1 MPDNANVVVVS
12 GHMVDA
18 PNRPVPRFPPT
29 EVARVTDE
37 VVATLDRWSVG
48 ERTTVVCGGARG
60 ADIIVAEQA
69 RLRGAK
75 IVLCL
80 ALPPDEFVDRSVALP
95 DSDWAERFYALL
107 ADADADVR
115 VLSDERG
122 DAASGD
128 DIFAQTNAWIVD
140 VALARGEEPPH
151 AVLVWDGNTGDGP
164 GGTRDF
170 VRRLGHHGP
179 DPRIA
184 VIDPVPRAYRSRET
198 AEAPKR
204 LLALDGGG
212 IRGVLSLAIL
222 QELETQLRDRYGD
235 GFVLA
240 DFFDYVA
247 GTSTGAIIA
256 TGLALGMPVHALQKA
271 YRDLAEKVFSKR
283 FLPLRLRS
291 LYRDGP
297 LTEQL
302 KAILGEHRT
311 LGDRELRT
319 LLLVVLHN
327 TVTDSPWPLSNCTR
341 AKYNAAERCLLDPPD
356 RNLDLS
362 LTAVVRGSTAAPMYF
377 PPQHLRVGAHDF
389 VFQDG
394 GITPFNNPAMLLFL
408 VATLP
413 EYGLQWP
420 TGAERMLIVSVGT
433 GRSAANHPGL
443 QRRSVHALF
452 NARNV
457 PSVFMN
463 GASVGQDMLCRSF
476 GRARVGMAID
486 REFGDRVGAMVAG
499 AESALFSYV
508 RYDGD
513 LTDEGLAARG
523 VTDRRRRARLRKL
536 DAVGAVDDLET
547 LGAGVADTVDVER
560 DLAGFVI

>member
-1 MPDNANVVVVS
+1 MPDSADVVVVS

-18 PNRPVPRFPPT
+18 PDRPAPRFPAS

-37 VVATLDRWSVG
+37 VVGALERWSVG
-48 ERTTVVCGGARG
+48 EKTTVVCGGARG

-69 RLRGAK
+69 RLRGAQ

-95 DSDWAERFYALL
+95 DSDWAERFAALL
-107 ADADADVR
+107 VDADVR
-115 VLSDERG
+115 VLGNERG
-122 DAASGD
+122 YDRSGD
-128 DIFAQTNAWIVD
+128 DVFAQTNAWIID
-140 VALARGEEPPH
+140 VARARADQPPH
-151 AVLVWDGNTGDGP
+151 AVIVWDGHAGDGP

-179 DPRIA
+179 DPRIT
-184 VIDPVPRAYRSRET
+184 VIDPVPRAYRSKET
-198 AEAPKR
+198 AQAPKR

-212 IRGVLSLAIL
+212 IRGVLSLRIL
-222 QELETQLRDRYGD
+222 QELETQLVDRYGD

-256 TGLALGMPVHALQKA
+256 TGLALGMPVHELQKA
-271 YRDLAEKVFSKR
+271 YRELAEKVFSKR
-283 FLPLRLRS
+283 LLPLRLRS

-302 KAILGEHRT
+302 EAILGGHRT
-311 LGDRELRT
+311 LGDPELRS

-362 LTAVVRGSTAAPMYF
+362 LTAVVRGSTAAPMFF
-377 PPQHLRVGAHDF
+377 PPQHLPVGAHEF

-408 VATLP
+408 MATLP

-420 TGAERMLIVSVGT
+420 TGTERMLIISVGT
-433 GRSAANHPGL
+433 GRSAATHPAL

-463 GASVGQDMLCRSF
+463 GASVGQDMLCRAF
-476 GRARVGMAID
+476 GQTRVGMAID
-486 REFGDRVGAMVAG
+486 REFGDRVDDSTPGG
-499 AESALFSYV
+499 DSALFSYV
-508 RYDGD
+508 RYDAD
-513 LTDEGLAARG
+513 LTDEGLAERG
-523 VTDRRRRARLRKL
+523 ITDRRRRARLRKL
-536 DAVGAVDDLET
+536 DAVEALDDLET
-547 LGAGVADTVDVER
+547 LGASVADTLDAER
-560 DLAGFVI
+560 DLANFI

>member
-1 MPDNANVVVVS
+1 MTDSADVVVVS

-18 PNRPVPRFPPT
+18 PDRAVPRFPAS
-29 EVARVTDE
+29 EVARVTNE
-37 VVATLDRWSVG
+37 VVGALDRWSVG
-48 ERTTVVCGGARG
+48 EQTTLVCGGARG

-69 RLRGAK
+69 RLRGAQ

-95 DSDWAERFYALL
+95 DSDWADRFSALL
-107 ADADADVR
+107 ADADVR
-115 VLSDERG
+115 VLGDEPVG
-122 DAASGD
+122 VASGD
-128 DIFAQTNAWIVD
+128 DVFAQTNAWIVD
-140 VALARGEEPPH
+140 VARAHGEQPPH
-151 AVLVWDGNTGDGP
+151 AVIVWDGHAGDGP

-170 VRRLGHHGP
+170 VRRLGHHSP
-179 DPRIA
+179 NPRIA
-184 VIDPVPRAYRSRET
+184 VIDPVPRAYRSKET

-212 IRGVLSLAIL
+212 IRGVLSLRIL
-222 QELETQLRDRYGD
+222 QKLETQLRDRYGP
-235 GFVLA
+235 GFVLG

-256 TGLALGMPVHALQKA
+256 TGLALGMPVDALQRS
-271 YRDLAEKVFSKR
+271 YRELAEGVFSKR

-297 LTEQL
+297 LTEHL
-302 KAILGEHRT
+302 EAILGGHRT
-311 LGDRELRT
+311 LGDPELRS

-341 AKYNAAERCLLDPPD
+341 AKYNAAERYLLEPPD
-356 RNLDLS
+356 RNLDLP

-377 PPQHLRVGAHDF
+377 PPQHLRIGAHDF

-433 GRSAANHPGL
+433 GRSAATHPGL
-443 QRRSVHALF
+443 HRRSVHALF

-476 GRARVGMAID
+476 GQARAGMAID
-486 REFGDRVGAMVAG
+486 REFGDRVDATIPGG
-499 AESALFSYV
+499 DSALFTYV
-508 RYDGD
+508 RYDAD

-523 VTDRRRRARLRKL
+523 ITNRRRRARLRKL
-536 DAVGAVDDLET
+536 DAVGALDDLDT
-547 LGAGVADTVDVER
+547 LGAGVADTLDAER
-560 DLAGFVI
+560 DLASFL

>member
-1 MPDNANVVVVS
+1 
-12 GHMVDA
+12 MVDA
-18 PNRPVPRFPPT
+18 PDRSVPRFPAS

-37 VVATLDRWSVG
+37 INGALDRWSVG
-48 ERTTVVCGGARG
+48 EQTTVVCGGARG

-69 RLRGAK
+69 RLRGAQV
-75 IVLCL
+75 VLCL

-95 DSDWAERFYALL
+95 DSDWAERFTAVL
-107 ADADADVR
+107 AHADVR
-115 VLSDERG
+115 VLGDERS
-122 DAASGD
+122 DVASGD
-128 DIFAQTNAWIVD
+128 DVFAQTNAWIID
-140 VALARGEEPPH
+140 VARAAGGQPPH
-151 AVLVWDGNTGDGP
+151 AVIVWDGHAGDGP

-184 VIDPVPRAYRSRET
+184 VIDPVPRAYRSKET
-198 AEAPKR
+198 ATAPKR

-212 IRGVLSLAIL
+212 IRGILSLRIL
-222 QELETQLRDRYGD
+222 QELETQLRDRHGD
-235 GFVLA
+235 GFVLG

-256 TGLALGMPVHALQKA
+256 TGLALGMPVRALQKS
-271 YRDLAEKVFSKR
+271 YRELAEKVFSKR

-302 KAILGEHRT
+302 EAILGGHRT
-311 LGDRELRT
+311 LGDPELRS

-362 LTAVVRGSTAAPMYF
+362 LAAVVRGSTAAPMYF
-377 PPQHLRVGAHDF
+377 PPQHLRIGAHDF

-433 GRSAANHPGL
+433 GRSAATHPRL

-452 NARNV
+452 NARNL

-463 GASVGQDMLCRSF
+463 GASVGQDMLCRSV
-476 GRARVGMAID
+476 GHTRVGMAID
-486 REFGDRVGAMVAG
+486 REFGDRVCATTAG
-499 AESALFSYV
+499 AESALFAYV
-508 RYDGD
+508 RYDAD
-513 LTDEGLAARG
+513 LTDEGLAAHG

-547 LGAGVADTVDVER
+547 LGAGVADTVDAER
-560 DLAGFVI
+560 DLVGFLW

>member
-1 MPDNANVVVVS
+1 MPDRADVVVVS

-18 PNRPVPRFPPT
+18 PDRPVPRFPAT

-37 VVATLDRWSVG
+37 IVGALDRWSVG
-48 ERTTVVCGGARG
+48 EQTTVVSGGARG

-69 RLRGAK
+69 RLRGAQ

-80 ALPPDEFVDRSVALP
+80 AVPPDEFVERSVALP
-95 DSDWAERFYALL
+95 DSDWAERFSVLL
-107 ADADADVR
+107 ADAEVR
-115 VLSDERG
+115 VLGDERG
-122 DAASGD
+122 DVASGD
-128 DIFAQTNAWIVD
+128 DVFAQTNAWIID
-140 VALARGEEPPH
+140 VARAVGEQPPH
-151 AVLVWDGNTGDGP
+151 AVIVWDGHEGDGP

-198 AEAPKR
+198 AEGSKR

-212 IRGVLSLAIL
+212 IRGVLSLRIL
-222 QELETQLRDRYGD
+222 QELETQLRDRYGH
-235 GFVLA
+235 GFVLG

-256 TGLALGMPVHALQKA
+256 TGLALGMPVQALQNA
-271 YRDLAEKVFSKR
+271 YRELAEKVFSKR
-283 FLPLRLRS
+283 FLPMRLRS

-302 KAILGEHRT
+302 ETILGRHRT
-311 LGDRELRT
+311 LGDPELRS
-319 LLLVVLHN
+319 LLLIVLHN

-341 AKYNAAERCLLDPPD
+341 AKYNAVERCLLDPPD
-356 RNLDLS
+356 RNLDLP
-362 LTAVVRGSTAAPMYF
+362 LTTVVRGSTAAPMYF
-377 PPQHLRVGAHDF
+377 PPQHLRIGAHDF

-394 GITPFNNPAMLLFL
+394 GITPFSNPAMLLFL

-420 TGAERMLIVSVGT
+420 TGAERMLVVSVGT
-433 GRSAANHPGL
+433 GRSAATHPGL

-463 GASVGQDMLCRSF
+463 GASVVQDMLCRSF
-476 GRARVGMAID
+476 GQARAGMAID
-486 REFGDRVGAMVAG
+486 REFGDRVCATDGV

-508 RYDGD
+508 RYDAD
-513 LTDEGLAARG
+513 LTDEGLAAHG

-536 DAVGAVDDLET
+536 DGVGAVDDLET
-547 LGAGVADTVDVER
+547 LGTGVADTVDAER
-560 DLAGFVI
+560 DLAGFLE